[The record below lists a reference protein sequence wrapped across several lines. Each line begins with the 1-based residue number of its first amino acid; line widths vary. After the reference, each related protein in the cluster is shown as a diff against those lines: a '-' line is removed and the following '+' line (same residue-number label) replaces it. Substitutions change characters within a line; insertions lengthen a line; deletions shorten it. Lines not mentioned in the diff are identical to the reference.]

1 MEEKIVFI
9 LEETSKLF
17 IKYGIKSVSMD
28 DIARHLGMSK
38 KTLYQYFSDK
48 KDLVLSVL
56 KYHMS
61 DTNECF
67 QQLAQEDGNAIDILV
82 KVSQI
87 LIEKFGRLNT
97 SVTFDLQKYYPEA
110 HRVMT
115 DHKREHIM
123 QNIILNL
130 NRGIKEGLYRSD
142 LNTAVIA
149 YFYMVRMDHVFLIDS
164 DNDALKNVT
173 MEEILK
179 ELFIYHI
186 RGIAN
191 EKGIE
196 YLEKKLLKDLNKQ
209 KWDY

>member
-1 MEEKIVFI
+1 M
-9 LEETSKLF
+9 EETSKLF

-48 KDLVLSVL
+48 KDLVVSVL

-67 QQLAQEDGNAIDILV
+67 QHLANEEGNAIDILV

-110 HRVMT
+110 HRIMT
-115 DHKREHIM
+115 EHKKTHM
-123 QNIILNL
+123 MKNIIMNL
-130 NRGIKEGLYRSD
+130 NRGISEGIYRAD

-149 YFYMVRMDHVFLIDS
+149 YFYMVRMDHVFMIDS
-164 DNDALKNVT
+164 DDETLKNVK
-173 MEEILK
+173 MEEILN

-196 YLEKKLLKDLNKQ
+196 YLEKKLLKDLNKR
-209 KWDY
+209 K

>member
-1 MEEKIVFI
+1 
-9 LEETSKLF
+9 
-17 IKYGIKSVSMD
+17 MD
-28 DIARHLGMSK
+28 DIARHLAMSK

-56 KYHMS
+56 QYHMS
-61 DTNECF
+61 DTTACF
-67 QQLAQEDGNAIDILV
+67 QKLASEEGNAIDILV

-97 SVTFDLQKYYPEA
+97 SARFDLQKYYPEV
-110 HRVMT
+110 HRIVT
-115 DHKREHIM
+115 EHKKSHIM
-123 QNIILNL
+123 KNIIQNL

-142 LNTAVIA
+142 LNKDVIA
-149 YFYMVRMDHVFLIDS
+149 YFYMVRMDHVFMIDAS
-164 DNDALKNVT
+164 EETLKNMK
-173 MEEILK
+173 MEEILS

-196 YLEKKLLKDLNKQ
+196 YLEKKLLKDLKL
-209 KWDY
+209 KK

>member
-1 MEEKIVFI
+1 M
-9 LEETSKLF
+9 EETSKLF

-28 DIARHLGMSK
+28 DISRHLGMSK

-56 KYHMS
+56 KHHIS

-67 QQLAQEDGNAIDILV
+67 QRLAIDNGNAIDILV

-87 LIEKFGRLNT
+87 LIEKFGRINT
-97 SVTFDLQKYYPEA
+97 SVTYDLQKYYPEA
-110 HRVMT
+110 HRIMS
-115 DHKREHIM
+115 DHKREHII
-123 QNIILNL
+123 QNIIMNL

-149 YFYMVRMDHVFLIDS
+149 YFYMVRMDHVFMIDS
-164 DNDALKNVT
+164 DNEAFKNVT

-191 EKGIE
+191 KKGLE
-196 YLEKKLLKDLNKQ
+196 YLENKLLKDLNKQ
-209 KWDY
+209 K

>member
-1 MEEKIVFI
+1 M
-9 LEETSKLF
+9 EETSKLF

-28 DIARHLGMSK
+28 DISRHLGMSK

-56 KYHMS
+56 KHHIS

-67 QQLAQEDGNAIDILV
+67 QRLAIDNGNAIDILV

-87 LIEKFGRLNT
+87 LIEKFGRINT
-97 SVTFDLQKYYPEA
+97 SVTYDLQKYYPEA
-110 HRVMT
+110 HRIMS
-115 DHKREHIM
+115 DHKREHII
-123 QNIILNL
+123 QNIIMNL

-149 YFYMVRMDHVFLIDS
+149 YFYMVRMDHVFMIDS
-164 DNDALKNVT
+164 DNEAFKNAT

-191 EKGIE
+191 KKGLE
-196 YLEKKLLKDLNKQ
+196 YLENKLLKDLNKQ
-209 KWDY
+209 K

>member
-1 MEEKIVFI
+1 MDEKIVFI
-9 LEETSKLF
+9 VEETSKLF

-28 DIARHLGMSK
+28 DISRHLGMSK

-56 KYHMS
+56 KHHIS

-67 QQLAQEDGNAIDILV
+67 QRLAIDNGNAIDILV

-87 LIEKFGRLNT
+87 LIEKFGRINT
-97 SVTFDLQKYYPEA
+97 SVTYDLQKYYPEA
-110 HRVMT
+110 HRIMA
-115 DHKREHIM
+115 DHKREHII
-123 QNIILNL
+123 QNIIMNL

-149 YFYMVRMDHVFLIDS
+149 YFYMVRMDHVFMIDS
-164 DNDALKNVT
+164 DNEAFKNVT

-191 EKGIE
+191 KKGLE
-196 YLEKKLLKDLNKQ
+196 YLENKLLKDLNKQ
-209 KWDY
+209 K